1 MCHDLFMYVPWLL
14 HIHDE
19 RYEKPS
25 LGSSAAESCRIF
37 MSHVTY
43 KWVMSRMN
51 FSCLCIHMR
60 HVTSYVWHES
70 CNFICVTWH
79 AILWV
84 PQQHLLLPPL
94 VLRHVAD
101 TWDMSRMSTC
111 HERRRSTRHVTYDMS
126 RMSHL
131 EHLKNVSC
139 ICNMPHVTY
148 ATDTSAAVQEPRHV
162 WASHVIEKM
171 PLTYH

>member
-1 MCHDLFMYVPWLL
+1 MCHDSFMYVPWLL
-14 HIHDE
+14 HIDDE

-51 FSCLCIHMR
+51 FSCLCIHMS

-79 AILWV
+79 AIPWV
-84 PQQHLLLPPL
+84 PQQQLILPPL

-126 RMSHL
+126 RMSHGDTWDMSRMSTCQVGASRVIVL
-131 EHLKNVSC
+131 FHMCATAWVHSC
-139 ICNMPHVTY
+139 SESWH
-148 ATDTSAAVQEPRHV
+148 R
-162 WASHVIEKM
+162 
-171 PLTYH
+171 